1 MQQHTTLAWVLL
13 ILVLGLDGVA
23 FWAMIWQQELGISL
37 FCLTLSLGLLC
48 EGYRRWHRDY

>member
-23 FWAMIWQQELGISL
+23 FWAMVWQQSSAYP
-37 FCLTLSLGLLC
+37 CSA
-48 EGYRRWHRDY
+48 